1 MNEIVSVKDENNLD
15 ENYKLVY
22 PNNKGLAVR
31 LYESNTSLL
40 THSSDSCF
48 LRFFEILLNINDL
61 FIEKTNYQKIVSEYR
76 PWFRLVFTSFKNDS
90 FKDEYNIKNVK
101 VLNEQHKSIE
111 IKYPKK
117 IKEIYFST
125 ENNTVAIVI
134 DSNFCSKH
142 EKKQTAELKEK
153 ENLSNSVKDLLN

>member
-1 MNEIVSVKDENNLD
+1 MNEIVSVKDENNL
-15 ENYKLVY
+15 EGYKLVY

-48 LRFFEILLNINDL
+48 LKFFEILFNLNDL
-61 FIEKTNYQKIVSEYR
+61 FIEKSAYQKILSYR

-90 FKDEYNIKNVK
+90 FKDEYNIKNMK
-101 VLNEQHKSIE
+101 ILNEQHQQIE

-117 IKEIYFST
+117 IKEIYFDT
-125 ENNTVAIVI
+125 EKNTVAIVI
-134 DSNFCSKH
+134 DSKFCSKH
-142 EKKQTAELKEK
+142 EKRQITKLKEK